1 MNDPRS
7 KTKHIYKVCEQLG
20 EHFTSVIILASGNAE
35 DGSGA
40 TCMFKAQTG
49 NVHCHEG
56 VVREWLREQEG
67 HQLGF
72 HMEGGRRTFIEIE
85 GDENDSE

>member
-1 MNDPRS
+1 MTDPHK
-7 KTKHIYKVCEQLG
+7 KTIEIQRICQQLG
-20 EHFTSVIILASGNAE
+20 EHFTSVLILASGDAE
-35 DGSGA
+35 DGTGA

-56 VVREWLREQEG
+56 VVREWLRKQEG

-72 HMEGGRRTFIEIE
+72 HMEDGRRNYIEIE
-85 GDENDSE
+85 DDPS

>member
-1 MNDPRS
+1 MTDPHN
-7 KTKHIYKVCEQLG
+7 KTKEIHRICNQLG
-20 EHFTSVIILASGNAE
+20 EHFTSVLILASGDAE

-72 HMEGGRRTFIEIE
+72 HMEDGRRTYNQIE
-85 GDENDSE
+85 GKEE